1 MLAGLFS
8 GNPVP
13 SGEAV
18 SFSTEWADTG
28 HWAAAI
34 TRDFDADGLPRCR
47 KAALM
52 KVFRCGPLREVSARD

>member
-1 MLAGLFS
+1 M
-8 GNPVP
+8 
-13 SGEAV
+13 